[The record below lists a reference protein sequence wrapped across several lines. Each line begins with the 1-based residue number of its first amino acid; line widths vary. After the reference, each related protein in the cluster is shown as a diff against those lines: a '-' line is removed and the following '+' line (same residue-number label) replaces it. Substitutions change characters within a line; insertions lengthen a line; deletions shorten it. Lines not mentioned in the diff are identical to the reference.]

1 MEINKGR
8 RALFQWPAPQA
19 GGHPPDDD
27 GPPPRQ
33 VGTLLMMMAR
43 PPGRQAD
50 IPGRFQG
57 WYFLQLTFPVTISYS
72 MMPKL
77 HTSVAGVNDPSIASG
92 AV

>member
-1 MEINKGR
+1 
-8 RALFQWPAPQA
+8 
-19 GGHPPDDD
+19 
-27 GPPPRQ
+27 
-33 VGTLLMMMAR
+33 MAR
-43 PPGRQAD
+43 PSGRQAD

-57 WYFLQLTFPVTISYS
+57 RYFLQLTFPVTISYS